1 MERPGATRR
10 EDLGA
15 LNCEATWDV
24 GSAGL
29 WDPGQWT
36 GQVDAS
42 GTTGRDDRVGGGE
55 REDRIGC
62 TAAWWVPAMELGAAP
77 K

>member
-1 MERPGATRR
+1 MHPARR
-10 EDLGA
+10 DGM
-15 LNCEATWDV
+15 N
-24 GSAGL
+24 
-29 WDPGQWT
+29 
-36 GQVDAS
+36 
-42 GTTGRDDRVGGGE
+42 RVGVGE